1 MQTEGWVEG
10 LWSTFSQLILW
21 TFYSGT
27 QGNQIEGGQWMSSS
41 GKRKNWPII
50 RMKWS
55 DSRHWCYYCLL
66 PIWKFLRNMY
76 TSWLENERNNLGNIF
91 GIKEF
96 SPKSSFCLHL
106 FQTLVLSILLL
117 FFLEYPSTFIQ
128 HWVMHLCPV
137 RIHMCRKENHHQRM
151 FSWWKNALSVLFMSS
166 VTQKKNC

>member
-1 MQTEGWVEG
+1 MDADGGMSGRALVYF
-10 LWSTFSQLILW
+10 LSTDSMNILFRNARKSNW
-21 TFYSGT
+21 GRAV
-27 QGNQIEGGQWMSSS
+27 NVVVGQ
-41 GKRKNWPII
+41 KKELTHYTYEV
-50 RMKWS
+50 KWLQALM
-55 DSRHWCYYCLL
+55 LL
-66 PIWKFLRNMY
+66 LLAWKFLRNMY